1 MRSIF
6 QDGLNII
13 DVKGIPGRIG
23 FDQQMGKVIF
33 YENFRHTLVV
43 EDTTGFRIELG
54 QGVVNERKFSSVNI
68 EPCPIVDVF
77 ALVLGISIGPEGIVR
92 THVDGMVV
100 GDGILLP
107 QALTVLINLDDA
119 GNSVQGIDQ
128 T

>member
-54 QGVVNERKFSSVNI
+54 QGVVDERKFGTKL
-68 EPCPIVDVF
+68 CKKF
-77 ALVLGISIGPEGIVR
+77 IG
-92 THVDGMVV
+92 
-100 GDGILLP
+100 
-107 QALTVLINLDDA
+107 NLFKT
-119 GNSVQGIDQ
+119 NHFL
-128 T
+128 